1 VSDTAIHVQ
10 NLGKLY
16 KIGQWEP
23 YPTLRAAITNY
34 FTGAS
39 QRLAATLTST
49 VIKPKRFM
57 SNGSSMSEVN
67 SPGINFQAPAANND
81 YALATQHSDHIWAL
95 KGACFE
101 VKKGEVVGI
110 IGPNG
115 SGKSTLLKL
124 LSQITDPSEGEILI
138 DGRVTALIELGAAFH
153 PELTGRENIYLNGA
167 ILGLTK
173 KEVDARFKQ
182 IVDFAEVWD
191 FIDTPVKRY
200 ASGMT
205 VRLGF
210 AVAVS
215 VDPEILLVDEGL
227 AVGDAAFRTRCF
239 ERIDAFIRAGKT
251 LIIVTHSL
259 EEISRLASRGILI
272 DRGVIKA
279 DGLPDDVIAHYTR
292 LIAEKAVSTQPALA
306 KRQGKDATDRG

>member
-1 VSDTAIHVQ
+1 
-10 NLGKLY
+10 
-16 KIGQWEP
+16 
-23 YPTLRAAITNY
+23 
-34 FTGAS
+34 
-39 QRLAATLTST
+39 
-49 VIKPKRFM
+49 M